1 MEKRKP
7 LKLRLADET
16 PSEPLAAAERTTCG
30 RDSGKPGSVQTQDT
44 DPITDDEIPW

>member
-7 LKLRLADET
+7 LKLRLAGET
-16 PSEPLAAAERTTCG
+16 PSEPLAAAEGATRGC
-30 RDSGKPGSVQTQDT
+30 DSGESGSVQTQDP